1 MLQRGFRW
9 LVAALAAFA
18 IGSALA
24 AGCATGDPP
33 FDDGD
38 GGGSVTVGSGGTGGS
53 AGLCKQDCEAIA
65 TPACLKSVCNDGMYQ
80 GTIGECV
87 IVPDEGA
94 TCDDGMFCTIQ
105 DTCDAKGQCIGGPTN
120 DCGMQPGQCKEIQC
134 DEDTDSCGEIGSMNG
149 APCQDPQNLCL
160 KGSTC
165 SNGLCI
171 GGTIDDCF
179 FFPVSDNCHVGVC
192 DPADGMCHEQIGNE
206 GEPCVDPTQL
216 CTVDKT
222 CVGGSCVGGVP
233 KNCSQLTMGCNI
245 GVCDMPTG
253 NCIAQAVMNGDPC
266 DDLNACTT
274 GELCNNGN
282 CTGGAPV
289 TTCVDGDNCCPSNCT
304 AQNDLECNYP
314 FGTARQV
321 NGQFLNVQYH
331 LCGNGNPGQCTA
343 VVAQSTCTTLG
354 LKVVSHASDGGSS
367 VKSLGATSSCAYS
380 VSYFTVN
387 KTMPSTACLV
397 AVSNLNWFDC
407 CGNSLWHGQTM
418 PFGAA
423 NQTFG
428 YVDSFDSGYVASN
441 PNVFYLGWGCDSL
454 TTPVQNWTGCTQQYV
469 ACTQ

>member
-314 FGTARQV
+314 FGTARLT
-321 NGQFLNVQYH
+321 NGGLVNVQYH
-331 LCGNGNPGQCTA
+331 PCGNGNPGQCTA
-343 VVAQSTCTTLG
+343 AVAQQTCQSLG
-354 LKVVSHASDGGSS
+354 LKVVSHASNGSS
-367 VKSLGATSSCAYS
+367 TVFSLGATSSCYFS
-380 VSYFTVN
+380 ISYFTVN
-387 KTMPSTACLV
+387 KQMQNNTCLV
-397 AVSNLNWFDC
+397 GVSNLDWSQC
-407 CGNSLWHGQTM
+407 CGTTMWHGNTI
-418 PFGAA
+418 PFGQP
-423 NQTFG
+423 NVTFG
-428 YVDSFDSGYVASN
+428 YVSSFDSGYVSTN
-441 PNVFYLGWGCDSL
+441 PNVPGLQWGC
-454 TTPVQNWTGCTQQYV
+454 QNNSIAAGNVGSCNTQYV